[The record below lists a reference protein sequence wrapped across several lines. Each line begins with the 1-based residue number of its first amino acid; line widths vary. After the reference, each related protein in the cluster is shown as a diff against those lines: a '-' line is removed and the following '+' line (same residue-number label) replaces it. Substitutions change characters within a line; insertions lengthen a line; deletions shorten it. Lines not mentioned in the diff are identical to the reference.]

1 MPNQLLPL
9 ILTLALVTGPSH
21 ALNKELPTST
31 ENENREGLTNSR
43 SGCPEQKPPAD
54 AVARPAYRNLRFE
67 EDWSLLDSTSTT
79 DFFDQLKHIP
89 LGPEPGEK
97 VFLSLGG
104 QIRTRGE
111 AWSNFGFGAGS
122 SYRDGLGLLR
132 VRLHSDWH
140 FGPRARVFVEG
151 MSALATGRSL
161 PGSLRTLDVDSADIK
176 NAFLD
181 IVPMG
186 AGSKKLTLRAGRQE
200 LEFGRQRL
208 VSPLDWSNTRPR
220 SFDGIQAIYQ
230 TGDLKISSF
239 WSKHVRTRKYR
250 LNSSDDSKTDFF
262 GIYFSGATLR
272 RPGPT
277 LDLYW
282 LGLRR
287 ASAVFS
293 GVAGKEVRH
302 TFSGRVSGPGLQG
315 RFSYDLEAA
324 LQTGE
329 HVNREIRAFMV
340 AALASYQPEELPSWM
355 TLATGVDFATG
366 DHDPSDNR
374 LETFNQLFPL
384 GHAYLGFID
393 IVGRQNVLDWHQK
406 LAAAPLKRW
415 SFSTDFHN
423 FWRASGSDALY
434 DAGSGLVRAGG
445 QEDPRYVGFEVDLMS
460 RYALDR
466 HTILEIGYS
475 HFFPGSFI
483 EETGSDKDIDFGYL
497 SMQYTW

>member
-1 MPNQLLPL
+1 

-132 VRLHSDWH
+132 VRLHCDWQ
-140 FGPRARVFVEG
+140 FRPRARVFVEG
-151 MSALATGRSL
+151 LSALATGRSL
-161 PGSLRTLDVDSADIK
+161 PGSLRSLDVDSADIK

-208 VSPLDWSNTRPR
+208 VSPLDWSNT
-220 SFDGIQAIYQ
+220 
-230 TGDLKISSF
+230 
-239 WSKHVRTRKYR
+239 
-250 LNSSDDSKTDFF
+250 
-262 GIYFSGATLR
+262 
-272 RPGPT
+272 
-277 LDLYW
+277 
-282 LGLRR
+282 
-287 ASAVFS
+287 
-293 GVAGKEVRH
+293 
-302 TFSGRVSGPGLQG
+302 
-315 RFSYDLEAA
+315 
-324 LQTGE
+324 
-329 HVNREIRAFMV
+329 
-340 AALASYQPEELPSWM
+340 
-355 TLATGVDFATG
+355 
-366 DHDPSDNR
+366 
-374 LETFNQLFPL
+374 
-384 GHAYLGFID
+384 
-393 IVGRQNVLDWHQK
+393 
-406 LAAAPLKRW
+406 
-415 SFSTDFHN
+415 
-423 FWRASGSDALY
+423 
-434 DAGSGLVRAGG
+434 
-445 QEDPRYVGFEVDLMS
+445 
-460 RYALDR
+460 
-466 HTILEIGYS
+466 
-475 HFFPGSFI
+475 
-483 EETGSDKDIDFGYL
+483 
-497 SMQYTW
+497 